1 MSKKIGIPQWPGMRS
16 DAAPILSEEIAI
28 KYCISEILFYEDAGV
43 ANRRR
48 WKFWQYSAIAL
59 GSLATIIGT
68 MPDSAFEF
76 VRAVSGA
83 DAISAYAGWVRG
95 VPAALATVATTILG
109 VYNFKSEHVRYG
121 LTHDALQGELA
132 LFLCRAT
139 PYDRDDDPGSTRLS
153 KFMQNIRTIIRGELA
168 LWRSATTKEE
178 ETKQNLNEPPKQQA
192 PRADHTDDVL

>member
-1 MSKKIGIPQWPGMRS
+1 MSKKIGIPQWSGMRS

-28 KYCISEILFYEDAGV
+28 RYCISEILFYEDAGV

-109 VYNFKSEHVRYG
+109 VHNFKSEHVRYG
-121 LTHDALQGELA
+121 LTHDALQGEWRYSCA
-132 LFLCRAT
+132 AQHDTTATTIPAARASASLCRTSERSSAE
-139 PYDRDDDPGSTRLS
+139 
-153 KFMQNIRTIIRGELA
+153 N
-168 LWRSATTKEE
+168 WRSGA
-178 ETKQNLNEPPKQQA
+178 PPP
-192 PRADHTDDVL
+192 PRKRKPSKT